1 MQRRFDIKLIQEI
14 SWRKNIFR
22 DDYKKEVRNK
32 TMLKQMVSGEIRQ
45 TYDLMLVVQIET
57 TVFFL
62 GNRLYANFPQP
73 SLFLVLDRW

>member
-1 MQRRFDIKLIQEI
+1 
-14 SWRKNIFR
+14 
-22 DDYKKEVRNK
+22 
-32 TMLKQMVSGEIRQ
+32 MLKQMVSGEIRQ